1 MQIKQSL
8 IGILG
13 RVLSFFA
20 SHIPT
25 KNQVC
30 FSSTPDFSDNS
41 YALYKCFLSNKLDE
55 LYSIV
60 WLVYDRNRLSEIRNR
75 ITENGSH
82 NTIAIYKYSFR
93 GVWSYIRSRYV
104 FETHGLYP
112 FLRLDQ
118 HPDKHICLW
127 HGMPLK
133 KLGASIGT
141 ACSPNCDYTIASS
154 ELFQQIMSKAFNK
167 PVEKIII
174 TGLPRCDLLFE
185 KSDFLDSIGFDK
197 THYRS
202 VGVWLPTYRQSIFGE
217 IRSDGEFTE
226 GKISILSVDELKDL
240 DEFLEGSSDFLFIKI
255 HLMDALQLYDF
266 PKFKNICIIKPSD
279 FRFQLYPFIGACDY
293 LLTDYSSVFVDFAIT
308 GKPMGFVI
316 DDLLSYKNTR
326 GLYFSNL
333 DQILPGSIINDYK
346 SLTSFIRNPL
356 SKRSSLQL
364 NAFNDDC
371 SSERILHFLGLLPM
385 E

>member
-41 YALYKCFLSNKLDE
+41 YALYKCFFSNKLDE

-154 ELFQQIMSKAFNK
+154 ELFQQIMSKAFDK
-167 PVEKIII
+167 PIERIII
-174 TGLPRCDLLFE
+174 TGLPRCDLFFE
-185 KSDFLDSIGFDK
+185 KSDFLCSIGFERAR
-197 THYRS
+197 YRN
-202 VGVWLPTYRQSIFGE
+202 VGIWLPTYRQSIFGE
-217 IRSDGEFTE
+217 IRNDGEFTE
-226 GKISILSVDELKDL
+226 GNISILSVNDLKNL
-240 DEFLEGSSDFLFIKI
+240 DDVLGNNGDFLFIKI
-255 HLMDALQLYDF
+255 HLMDALQLFSF
-266 PKFKNICIIKPSD
+266 PKFNNIRIIKPSD
-279 FRFQLYPFIGACDY
+279 FSYQLYPFIGACDY
-293 LLTDYSSVFVDFAIT
+293 LLTDYSSVFIDYAIT
-308 GKPMGFVI
+308 GKPIGFVM
-316 DDLLSYKNTR
+316 DDLLSYKNSR
-326 GLYFSNL
+326 GLYFDNL
-333 DQILPGSIINDYK
+333 DQILPGPILSDYN
-346 SLTSFIRNPL
+346 SLVSFIQNPFRKI
-356 SKRSSLQL
+356 SPLQF
-364 NAFNDDC
+364 NAFTDDC
-371 SSERILHFLGLLPM
+371 SSKRVLRFLKLLSD